1 MAIKT
6 GRYGRVRYNALG
18 AVSPPAL
25 VSIIGLDA
33 WTLSLKQDYE
43 EVTQFGDTNKVYVPG
58 MQDVSGSLSGHLDG
72 TDLTLVA
79 ASHAATP
86 GMLELAYNTTDTLGS
101 PAAALTFSGLSYL
114 DVEINAAV
122 AKAPTVAGTFRAAGS
137 WTLPA

>member
-6 GRYGRVRYNALG
+6 GRYGRVRYNAAG

-25 VSIIGLDA
+25 VAIIGLNA

-58 MQDVSGSLSGHLDG
+58 MQDIQGTLAGHYDG
-72 TDLTLVA
+72 TDTTLVA

-101 PAAALTFSGLSYL
+101 PAAAQTFSGLAYL
-114 DVEINAAV
+114 DAEINAAV
-122 AKAPTVAGTFRAAGS
+122 ANAPKVSATFRAAGS